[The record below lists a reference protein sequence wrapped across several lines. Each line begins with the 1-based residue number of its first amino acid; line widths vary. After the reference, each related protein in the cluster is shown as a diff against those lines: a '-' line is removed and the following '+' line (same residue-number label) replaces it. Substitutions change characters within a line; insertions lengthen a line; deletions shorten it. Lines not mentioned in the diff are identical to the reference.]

1 MKKNVPAVFFQHKLN
16 GARAS
21 VKRPRVLELFENQLA
36 SVFGGVPNELTFCG
50 DSRGWADVEDPDDTH
65 I

>member
-1 MKKNVPAVFFQHKLN
+1 MKKNVPAVFFQRQLN
-16 GARAS
+16 GPHAS
-21 VKRPRVLELFENQLA
+21 VKRPRVLEIFESELGA
-36 SVFGGVPNELTFCG
+36 VFGGVPNELTICG